1 MRRTTLIVSVIA
13 AAAVVAGGGF
23 AATTLTGRD
32 AADAGQAR
40 ANLPAATEAIVQ
52 GDLVSTTSVDG
63 TLGYSK
69 QRKINSGTGGTLT
82 WVAAGGAKVGRDG
95 KLYAVDG
102 TAVRLWFGTE
112 PMYRKLKN
120 GDTGTDVKQVKQ
132 NLIALGYGAG
142 LAADDRFTD
151 GTTKGV
157 KRWQKDHGLKQTGE
171 IGPETV
177 AFASGPVRVAGAEA
191 SVGDRTGPGQLVLT
205 TTSADR
211 VVQLKVKVSEAAL
224 AKPDG
229 RVEIQLPDN
238 TTTSG
243 TIASVGTIAK
253 SGDGPDDKTPRIDV
267 TVTFDDP
274 EKVSGIDQ
282 APATVKLTGQT
293 REGVLSVPVG
303 ALLAL
308 KDGSFGVQVVDGDQ
322 VREVGVTLG
331 MFAQGRVEITGD
343 GLKAGM
349 RVGVPSI

>member
-1 MRRTTLIVSVIA
+1 MKRKTLVVPVTV
-13 AAAVVAGGGF
+13 AAVLACGGY
-23 AATTLTGRD
+23 AVTTLTGQD
-32 AADAGQAR
+32 AADTGQER
-40 ANLPAATEAIVQ
+40 ANPPAATEPVVQ

-69 QRKINSGTGGTLT
+69 QRKINSGAGGTLT
-82 WVAAGGAKVGRDG
+82 WVGADGAKLERNG

-102 TAVRLWFGTE
+102 TPVRLWFGTE

-142 LAADDRFTD
+142 LAADDKFTD

-157 KRWQKDHGLKQTGE
+157 KRWQEDHGLQQTGE
-171 IGPETV
+171 IGPETI
-177 AFASGPVRVAGAEA
+177 AFAPGPVRVAGAGA
-191 SVGDRTGPGQLVLT
+191 SVGDRTGPGQQVLT
-205 TTSADR
+205 ATSADR
-211 VVQLKVKVSEAAL
+211 VVQLKVKVSQAAL
-224 AKPDG
+224 AKPDSK
-229 RVEIQLPDN
+229 VEVQLPD
-238 TTTSG
+238 TTTGG
-243 TIASVGTIAK
+243 TIASVGTVAK
-253 SGDGPDDKTPRIDV
+253 SGDSPDDKTPRIDV

-293 REGVLSVPVG
+293 RRDVLSVPVG

-322 VREVGVTLG
+322 VREVEVRLG
-331 MFAQGRVEITGD
+331 MFAQGRVEITGN

-349 RVGVPSI
+349 RVGVPSV

>member
-1 MRRTTLIVSVIA
+1 MKRNTLIVSVTV
-13 AAAVVAGGGF
+13 AAVLAGGF
-23 AATTLTGRD
+23 AATTLTGPD
-32 AADAGQAR
+32 TADAGQTQAR
-40 ANLPAATEAIVQ
+40 LPTATEPIVQ
-52 GDLVSTTSVDG
+52 GDLVSSTSVDG
-63 TLGYSK
+63 TLGYAK

-82 WVAAGGAKVGRDG
+82 WVGASGAEVERNG

-102 TAVRLWFGTE
+102 TPVRLWFGTE

-142 LAADDRFTD
+142 LAADDTFTD

-171 IGPETV
+171 IGPETI
-177 AFASGPVRVAGAEA
+177 AFAPGPVRVASAEA
-191 SVGDRTGPGQLVLT
+191 SVGDRTAPGQQVLT

-211 VVQLKVKVSEAAL
+211 VVRLKVKVSQAAL
-224 AKPDG
+224 AKPDSK
-229 RVEIQLPDN
+229 VEVQLPDN

-243 TIASVGTIAK
+243 TVASVGAVAK
-253 SGDGPDDKTPRIDV
+253 SGDSPDDRTPRIDV

-293 REGVLSVPVG
+293 RKNVLSVPVG

-308 KDGSFGVQVVDGDQ
+308 KDGSFGVQVVDGGQ
-322 VREVGVTLG
+322 VREVKVTLG

-343 GLKAGM
+343 GLRAGM
-349 RVGVPSI
+349 RVGVPSV